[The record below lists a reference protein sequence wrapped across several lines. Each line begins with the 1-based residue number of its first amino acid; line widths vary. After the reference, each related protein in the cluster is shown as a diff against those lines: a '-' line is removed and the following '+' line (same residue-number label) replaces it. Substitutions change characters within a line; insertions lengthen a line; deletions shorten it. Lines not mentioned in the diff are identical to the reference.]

1 MEVVQQAHRELLMEA
16 PTKKSKTQN
25 KRVPVPKREGAQLHV
40 YWRYYQPQC
49 YPRHHNKS
57 KSWYPYMW
65 ITEQRNWDFSACA
78 GTLIFCQ
85 YLQDA
90 YNMSLQYDAMM
101 YGTDPNYPRHGPVRW
116 RELCLRCTTSSK
128 HASNDMQNACSIT
141 STAEDGEILPSNCR
155 SCHEFGLHSGVY
167 VNPLTDPGTTDHKV
181 GAYNYGTFC
190 CIFPEGAPKWD
201 IEYTNS
207 ETRNEEP
214 EARIPLVKFV
224 WTLEETVQGR
234 QNRIQSHSKK
244 DADWAWCY
252 PKQNDLHLSKLRVLI
267 GIPPPP
273 EAFRYCGFW
282 VDPTDSSYLKSM
294 QPMIYSHEGC
304 LC

>member
-1 MEVVQQAHRELLMEA
+1 M
-16 PTKKSKTQN
+16 
-25 KRVPVPKREGAQLHV
+25 
-40 YWRYYQPQC
+40 
-49 YPRHHNKS
+49 
-57 KSWYPYMW
+57 SW
-65 ITEQRNWDFSACA
+65 
-78 GTLIFCQ
+78 
-85 YLQDA
+85 
-90 YNMSLQYDAMM
+90 QYDAMM
-101 YGTDPNYPRHGPVRW
+101 YGIDPNYPGHGDIRW

-128 HASNDMQNACSIT
+128 HASQGMGKTGEILLHGQDACSIT

-155 SCHEFGLHSGVY
+155 SCHEFGLHPGVY
-167 VNPLTDPGTTDHKV
+167 ANPLTDPGTPEHKP

-190 CIFPEGAPKWD
+190 CIFPEGAPRWD
-201 IEYTNS
+201 IEYSNS

-234 QNRIQSHSKK
+234 QNRIQSHSKTDK
-244 DADWAWCY
+244 DWAWCY

-273 EAFRYCGFW
+273 EAFRYCGFGI
-282 VDPTDSSYLKSM
+282 DPTDSSYLKPM
-294 QPMIYSHEGC
+294 QPMIYTDRGC